1 MKEQKRTRSRADL
14 TGTLSALLLMAAGA
28 QASGKEISGKVVDIV
43 DGDTLTL
50 LTTDNWLI
58 QVQLANIEAPEDSNP
73 YGAQA
78 RQALSDLTLGKTAT
92 LQVYGRDPIG
102 RSVAEVYVG
111 KRNINLE
118 MVRQGAARLDQQDPE
133 PAPLHTQAGAKRAL
147 HGVGAPGNGFIRLEH
162 RF

>member
-1 MKEQKRTRSRADL
+1 
-14 TGTLSALLLMAAGA
+14 MAAGA
-28 QASGKEISGKVVDIV
+28 QASGKEITGKVVDIV

-50 LTTDNWLI
+50 MTTDNWLI
-58 QVQLANIEAPEDSNP
+58 QVQLANIEAPGDSTP

-92 LQVYGRDPIG
+92 LQVYGHDPVG
-102 RSVAEVYVG
+102 RSVAEVFVG

-118 MVRQGAARLDQQDPE
+118 LVRQGAAKFDEQALE
-133 PAPLHTQAGAKRAL
+133 PAPEHPQMIGVKRSL
-147 HGVGAPGNGFIRLEH
+147 HGVGAPGSGFIRQEH